1 MWVAQRRC
9 PMSDEYTISFDMWSR
24 QMYFANRTERN
35 QYKLKPYPSFEDY
48 FNKNK
53 DFLKLKYEEFKQ

>member
-1 MWVAQRRC
+1 MVKQKLIKLH
-9 PMSDEYTISFDMWSR
+9 DLV
-24 QMYFANRTERN
+24 NRLNNEEIIDH

-48 FNKNK
+48 FDKNK

>member
-1 MWVAQRRC
+1 
-9 PMSDEYTISFDMWSR
+9 MSDEYTISFDKWTR
-24 QMYFANRTERN
+24 QMYFANQTERN

-48 FNKNK
+48 FDKNK